1 MAIFGYF
8 EPFLGIFEISDIFSR
23 FDDLRDACHTTN
35 NINFPATKLLQQKV
49 PTTWVSKPR

>member
-8 EPFLGIFEISDIFSR
+8 EPFLSIFKISDIFSE
-23 FDDLRDACHTTN
+23 FDDLRDACHITN
-35 NINFPATKLLQQKV
+35 NINFPVTKLLQQKV